1 MHLIFSKFFLF
12 IDRCILTT
20 VSLKKHLQ
28 HTHSRCTFTR
38 GIVHIHGQ
46 IFHLSNEKVSTNT
59 DVAHDRVNCLD
70 TRSSSRENDL
80 RLSNV
85 QFRITDRHSCGGWAP
100 LHPLHITSGINI
112 KFHTMIAI
120 SLPSHQRP
128 AGFFYCRRSCS
139 RVINCPLAKIAIQ
152 IAVPERCR
160 AGGTRRCLL
169 LPREDS
175 ERIVLPG

>member
-1 MHLIFSKFFLF
+1 LIVAFSERYLAQKAFVSVAMFFY
-12 IDRCILTT
+12 IYD
-20 VSLKKHLQ
+20 
-28 HTHSRCTFTR
+28 HTH
-38 GIVHIHGQ
+38 IHIQ

-70 TRSSSRENDL
+70 THSSSRESGL

-85 QFRITDRHSCGGWAP
+85 QFRITDRHSCGSWAP

-120 SLPSHQRP
+120 SLLSHQRL
-128 AGFFYCRRSCS
+128 ASFFYCRRSCS

-152 IAVPERCR
+152 IAVPEP

-169 LPREDS
+169 LPR
-175 ERIVLPG
+175 